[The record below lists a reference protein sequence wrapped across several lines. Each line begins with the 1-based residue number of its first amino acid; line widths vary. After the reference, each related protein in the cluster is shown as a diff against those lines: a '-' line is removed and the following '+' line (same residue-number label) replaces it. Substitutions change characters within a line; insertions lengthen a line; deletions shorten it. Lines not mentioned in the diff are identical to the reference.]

1 MTELEDAIE
10 RIKELE
16 CPTGEVEDRVAEILE
31 EYEVAEG
38 NDIIVLRDENYDTNE
53 AEAYSAKIPGEID
66 KSLVVLSKS
75 GLDDYVAKV
84 IDVHID

>member
-1 MTELEDAIE
+1 M
-10 RIKELE
+10 
-16 CPTGEVEDRVAEILE
+16 
-31 EYEVAEG
+31 AEG

-84 IDVHID
+84 IDVYID